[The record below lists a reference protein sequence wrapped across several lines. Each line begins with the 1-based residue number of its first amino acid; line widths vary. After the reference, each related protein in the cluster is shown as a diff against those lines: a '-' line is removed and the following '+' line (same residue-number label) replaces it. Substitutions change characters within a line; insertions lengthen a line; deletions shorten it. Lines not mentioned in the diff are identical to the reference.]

1 MSDSLAIIR
10 TYAHTLTDAE
20 LASAWR
26 ILYEEH
32 NRRVQDFFADRSDR
46 LLVVDLREAT
56 WATFCVFLEYWS
68 GCPSGDL
75 PRENTYQ
82 APTVKPPLHRSRRSR
97 SKSPYMGPLGM

>member
-32 NRRVQDFFADRSDR
+32 NRRGEKNAKVLKHSLKEGDHVEWTGRR
-46 LLVVDLREAT
+46 GVITGEVVRVKRKKAICAEHLNGRPDHSSRWDIPMSMLR
-56 WATFCVFLEYWS
+56 
-68 GCPSGDL
+68 
-75 PRENTYQ
+75 
-82 APTVKPPLHRSRRSR
+82 KI
-97 SKSPYMGPLGM
+97 SK